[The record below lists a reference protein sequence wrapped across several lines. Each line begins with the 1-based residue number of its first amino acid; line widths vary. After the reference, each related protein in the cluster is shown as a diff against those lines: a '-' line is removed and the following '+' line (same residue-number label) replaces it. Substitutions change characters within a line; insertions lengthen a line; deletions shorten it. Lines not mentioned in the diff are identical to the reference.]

1 MVYMD
6 NDFELWGGATE
17 SVPRRKMH
25 VIMVV
30 DNSGSMYGEMIG
42 AVNDAGED
50 LVPLLRDINNNNT
63 ESEIQLNV
71 LSFNSTTHWMYDH
84 AISIDNFIWQ
94 PLQACGMT
102 SFGAACE
109 ELCSKLSRHGE
120 GFMSESKITSD
131 GEGTNS
137 GSGYFAPAIILMSD
151 GHPTDTYKIG
161 LEKLKKNNWFKYGIK
176 LAIDIPGAN
185 VDTLA
190 EFTGTKE
197 AIFSIKD
204 EQGLKDIIKATVVT
218 SSLIGSTSTSVSD
231 TEEMTEEDK
240 EKLANIE
247 KQRQTIKTIQKEIK
261 DNPDIVPVEEVKDT
275 YTDVDWN

>member
-1 MVYMD
+1 MD
-6 NDFELWGGATE
+6 NEFELWGGATE

-30 DNSGSMYGEMIG
+30 DNSGSMYGEMMG
-42 AVNDAGED
+42 AVNDAGEN
-50 LVPLLRDINNNNT
+50 LVPLLREINNSNA

-71 LSFNSTTHWMYDH
+71 LSFNNTTHWMYDH

-94 PLQACGMT
+94 PLQAGGMT

-109 ELCSKLSRHGE
+109 ELCSKLSRHGD
-120 GFMSESKITSD
+120 GFMSESKIASD

-151 GHPTDTYKIG
+151 GYPTDTYKIG
-161 LEKLKKNNWFKYGIK
+161 LDKLKKNNWFKYGIK
-176 LAIDIPGAN
+176 LAIDINGAN
-185 VDTLA
+185 IETLA

-197 AIFSIKD
+197 AIFSVKD
-204 EQGLKDIIKATVVT
+204 ATGLKEIIKATVVT
-218 SSLIGSTSTSVSD
+218 SSVIGSTSTRNTSAEGKS
-231 TEEMTEEDK
+231 EEEIEN
-240 EKLANIE
+240 EANIE
-247 KQRQTIKTIQKEIK
+247 KQRQVIDAVQKGVK